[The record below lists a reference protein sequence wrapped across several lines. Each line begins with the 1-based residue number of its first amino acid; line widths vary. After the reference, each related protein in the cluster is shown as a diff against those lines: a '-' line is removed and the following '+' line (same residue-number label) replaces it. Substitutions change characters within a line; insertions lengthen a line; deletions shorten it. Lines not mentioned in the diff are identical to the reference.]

1 MLRLH
6 RITDEYEFM
15 KDTVTGQVIMPGD
28 FYYQDDED
36 PTIIVNAKTLHDL
49 KMKKKKDNWDYSDL
63 NDAKSRKEYEQQ
75 LKQAEYELRKETI
88 LENKIWG
95 HEASNYEKDEGIFY

>member
-6 RITDEYEFM
+6 RITDPYTFM

-36 PTIIVNAKTLHDL
+36 ETIIVNAKTLHDM
-49 KMKKKKDNWDYSDL
+49 KMKKKKDEWDYSDL
-63 NDAKSRKEYEQQ
+63 NNATSRKEYEQQ
-75 LKQAEYELRKETI
+75 LREAEYELRKESI
-88 LENKIWG
+88 LERKIWG
-95 HEASNYEKDEGIFY
+95 HESSNYDKDNGILY